1 MLKGKSLVTAHKIR
15 EKIIKNYEVDQSIII
30 NKNDSC

>member
-15 EKIIKNYEVDQSIII
+15 EKLIKNYEVGESVII